1 MRMSLRA
8 RIALFYCLT
17 MSVIIFGLTFTAQ
30 RIMVSSLRTDLDYNL
45 KLRARAINTLIS
57 SVPSEGLYT
66 HTEIIQRFAE
76 EELPTISLLIRVVD
90 LQDAVL
96 AQFGN
101 IPQSLIP
108 DLDYEMDQEGI
119 AKGRFGTIKIQGA
132 DGMRVYTVQVFDP
145 MVREQIAVVQIAD
158 SLASVN
164 RAEDRLLMYTLT
176 EGIIA
181 TIITLLVGLL
191 ILQRGFRPL
200 DRILKKVEE
209 VGDTNLETVLPDE
222 PRPPE
227 LQHLADSLNSMW
239 LRLNKALKA
248 KEAFVAGISHD
259 LRTPL
264 TAIQGQIDVLLMQ
277 PSLQPEVK
285 QSLDRMKKET
295 RRLVRMTNNLLLNA
309 QLDSRS
315 SLSPQQVSLREL
327 LADVRREMN
336 ILADGLSLE
345 LTPGEEVFVYGDYDL
360 LKQAVLNLVDNAIKF
375 TPLGGRVFLGVS
387 YGSTGAVIEVADNGQ
402 GIPPEV
408 LPHIMEPFFKA
419 GISRSRG
426 GTGLGLAIVKQVVE
440 LHGGRVR
447 VESRVGIGTTV
458 KLFFPSPSARDQIKD
473 RNNQ

>member
-1 MRMSLRA
+1 MSLRT

-17 MSVIIFGLTFTAQ
+17 MSIIIFSLTFTAQ

-45 KLRARAINTLIS
+45 KLRARAITTLLG
-57 SVPSEGLYT
+57 SVPSQGLYT

-90 LQDAVL
+90 LDDAVM

-101 IPQSLIP
+101 IPQSLKP
-108 DLDYEMDQEGI
+108 DLDFEMDQEGTD
-119 AKGRFGTIKIQGA
+119 KGRFGTIMIQGA
-132 DGMRVYTVQVFDP
+132 DGMRVYTVKVFDP
-145 MVREQIAVVQIAD
+145 MVKDQLAMVQIAD

-181 TIITLLVGLL
+181 TLIALVIGLFV
-191 ILQRGFRPL
+191 LQRGFRPL
-200 DRILKKVEE
+200 DRILRKVEE
-209 VGDTNLETVLPDE
+209 VGDTNLDTLLADE

-227 LQHLADSLNSMW
+227 LQHLADSLNNMW

-264 TAIQGQIDVLLMQ
+264 TAIQGQVDVLLMQ
-277 PSLQPEVK
+277 SSLQPEVK
-285 QSLDRMKKET
+285 QSLERMKKET

-315 SLSPQQVSLREL
+315 PFSPQQISLREL
-327 LADVRREMN
+327 LAEVLREMN
-336 ILADGLSLE
+336 ILADGLSLK
-345 LTPGEEVFVYGDYDL
+345 LTPGEEVFAYGDYDL

-375 TPLGGRVFLGVS
+375 TPLGGRVWMSVS
-387 YGSTGAVIEVADNGQ
+387 NDKSETVIEVSDNGQ

-408 LPHIMEPFFKA
+408 LPHIMEPFYKA
-419 GISRSRG
+419 GTSRIHG
-426 GTGLGLAIVKQVVE
+426 GAGLGLAIVKQVIE
-440 LHGGRVR
+440 LHGGRVQ
-447 VESRVGIGTTV
+447 VESQVGTGTIV
-458 KLFFPSPSARDQIKD
+458 RLHLPSQTSRGQIKE
-473 RNNQ
+473 RNSQ